1 VEGSNGYF
9 LVIFFSVLK
18 GKFLLK
24 ENLALAVYKG
34 FTLKIGNQHPD
45 LLHPLQTMRPTEFGR
60 AVPER
65 YILLVSQKK
74 KFM

>member
-1 VEGSNGYF
+1 M
-9 LVIFFSVLK
+9 
-18 GKFLLK
+18 LK

-34 FTLKIGNQHPD
+34 LTLKIGNQHPD

-74 KFM
+74 VYVTLLGADLLGLGLH